1 VLDALLAACAMSG
14 DLERAC
20 RLHERIVAR
29 HGATPAPSRSHGS
42 PGTARQGS
50 PGTAL
55 GAGLGALIE
64 ALCEHGR
71 VRDAVALWAEQAARG
86 LRLPNRVLVKL
97 VEACADPIAGL
108 THLTA
113 DAAASVVRARA
124 RSGTLLMSTDEH

>member
-1 VLDALLAACAMSG
+1 MSG

-20 RLHERIVAR
+20 RLHERMVA
-29 HGATPAPSRSHGS
+29 HAATPSPSRSHGS
-42 PGTARQGS
+42 VP
-50 PGTAL
+50 

-71 VRDAVALWAEQAARG
+71 VRDAVTLWAEQAARG

-113 DAAASVVRARA
+113 DAAASVVCAL
-124 RSGTLLMSTDEH
+124 GHTPDEH